1 MCKTRWSK
9 KTQREAGGLGKQ
21 WKERQESLELSQSR
35 RDTWEGGQK
44 WASAVSLWSVRY
56 FTEFTDSL
64 YFLLAVVH
72 LMRARDGKGTRRER

>member
-1 MCKTRWSK
+1 M
-9 KTQREAGGLGKQ
+9 QREAGGLGKQ

-35 RDTWEGGQK
+35 EGGQE
-44 WASAVSLWSVRY
+44 WANAVSLWSVRY

-64 YFLLAVVH
+64 YFFLAVVH